1 MKNGAGAW
9 GTACSTSFSGELPE
23 QERSES
29 MDTGLTL
36 TGDMMLVL
44 VILTATI
51 GLFVSELVRVDI
63 AAILVMVVIGLTGL
77 VPATDLFDGFASNA
91 VLSIIAVMILGA
103 GLDRTGVMTV
113 VSAFILKLG
122 GKTATRIVPLIS
134 GTVGLISGIMQNVGA
149 TALFMPVMSRISTRT
164 SIPLSRLLMPMGTC
178 AILGGTLTM
187 VGSSPLILLNDLIEN
202 ANQSLPPGVQ
212 TLKTFHL
219 FDVTPV
225 GLALLAAGIVYFL
238 IAGKFLLP
246 QAKEKARSVPAKTK
260 AYFADVYGIKGD
272 VYELLVT
279 VDSPLVG
286 MTIADTEEMEDAP
299 MLLAIRNTDEP
310 RLAPPSDEMIWV
322 GTILGVMG
330 TRDVV
335 GRFALENQCRV
346 QPRLRTFG
354 GLFNASRAGISE
366 VVIPPGSRLVGQTV
380 GEVRLRTRYG
390 ISVLA
395 INRRGDVLTEGVRD
409 TELETGD
416 CLVSHSTWRELSAVG
431 RERDFIVATAIP
443 KEEQRPHKVS
453 HALVFFAISMSMI
466 IFSDYRLSISLL
478 VGAMGMVL
486 TGVLSMDEA
495 YRSVSWKTVFL
506 LASLIPLGQA
516 MERTGTAAWIA
527 QEIMVILGDVPE
539 LTIQVA
545 LAVMATIFSLVMS
558 NVGATTILV
567 PISVSIALA
576 TGANP
581 AMYALIVALST
592 SNAFILPTHQ
602 VNALIMGP
610 GGYRVADFIR
620 VGTPMSLIFIVV
632 MLTVVNLIF

>member
-1 MKNGAGAW
+1 M
-9 GTACSTSFSGELPE
+9 E
-23 QERSES
+23 
-29 MDTGLTL
+29 TGLSL
-36 TGDMMLVL
+36 TTDMVLVL
-44 VILTATI
+44 IVLSATI

-77 VPATDLFDGFASNA
+77 VPAGELFNGFASNA
-91 VLSIIAVMILGA
+91 VISIIAVMILGA
-103 GLDRTGVMTV
+103 GLDRTGAMTV
-113 VSAFILKLG
+113 VSAWILRIG
-122 GKTATRIVPLIS
+122 GTSVNRIVPLVS
-134 GTVGLISGIMQNVGA
+134 ATVGTISSMMQNVGA
-149 TALFMPVMSRISTRT
+149 TALFMPVMSRVSVRT
-164 SIPLSRLLMPMGTC
+164 QIPLSRLLMPMGFC

-202 ANQSLPPGVQ
+202 ANAALPPGVQ
-212 TLKTFHL
+212 TLQTFDL

-225 GLALLAAGIVYFL
+225 GIALLASGILYFL
-238 IAGKFLLP
+238 VGGKYLLP
-246 QAKEKARSVPAKTK
+246 QPKEKTTGAPARTKT
-260 AYFADVYGIKGD
+260 YFADVYGIKGD

-286 MTIADTEEMEDAP
+286 MTIAEAEQMPGAP
-299 MLLAIRNTDEP
+299 LLLAIRSTDES

-330 TRDVV
+330 TRNQV
-335 GRFALENQCRV
+335 GRFALDNQCRV

-354 GLFNASRAGISE
+354 PLFNASRAGISE

-380 GEVRLRTRYG
+380 GEAQLRRRYG

-395 INRRGDVLTEGVRD
+395 VNRRGEILTESVRD
-409 TELETGD
+409 LVMDTGD
-416 CLVSHSTWRELSAVG
+416 CLVSHSTWRDLSALA
-431 RERDFIVATAIP
+431 RERDFVVATDIP
-443 KEEQRPHKVS
+443 KEEQRPQKVA
-453 HALVFFAISMSMI
+453 HAVAFFAISIAMI
-466 IFSDYRLSISLL
+466 LFTDFRLSIALL
-478 VGAMGMVL
+478 VGAMGMIL
-486 TGVLSMDEA
+486 TGVISIDEA
-495 YRSVSWKTVFL
+495 YGSVSWKTVFL

-527 QEIMVILGDVPE
+527 QEIMIILGDVPD
-539 LTIQVA
+539 LAIQAA
-545 LAVMATIFSLVMS
+545 LAVLATVFTLVMS

-581 AMYALIVALST
+581 TMYALIIALST

-620 VGTPMSLIFIVV
+620 AGTPMSLIFIVV
-632 MLTVVNLIF
+632 MLTMVNLVYRA